1 MYKKTLVLFKPDTV
15 ERHLIGKC
23 ITFFEEAGL
32 KIHAIKMIHATDTQV
47 ADHYSEHQDK
57 DFFPSLVEF
66 LQSCP
71 IVALVIGGY
80 QSISKVRKIC
90 GATEPA
96 KAELAS
102 IRGKWAH
109 VTYQDS
115 GSNTMQNLVHASAND
130 EDAAREIGIW
140 FKPDELLEYHSHDDT
155 CFNFNS

>member
-1 MYKKTLVLFKPDTV
+1 MYTKTLVLFKPDTV

-23 ITFFEEAGL
+23 LTYFEEAGL
-32 KIHAIKMIHATDTQV
+32 KIHAIKMIHASSEQV
-47 ADHYSEHQDK
+47 EAHYAEHQGR

-71 IVALVIGGY
+71 IVALVIGGF
-80 QSISKVRKIC
+80 QSIAKVRKIC

-102 IRGKWAH
+102 IRGRWAH

-115 GSNTMQNLVHASAND
+115 GANTMQNLVHASAN
-130 EDAAREIGIW
+130 EEEAIREIAIW
-140 FKPDELLEYHSHDDT
+140 FKPEELLEYDRPDDS
-155 CFNFNS
+155 CFNFNA